1 VEFVDAVK
9 NRRSIRDYKP
19 VPVSREM
26 LTEILE
32 IATRAP
38 SGGNQQPWEFV
49 VLGGKVLDSLRQALQ
64 EEFLA
69 GAKPH
74 PDFARESATGIYR
87 ERYIANI
94 VPLYQ
99 LLGIAREDKEKR
111 RQYSAEMLRFF
122 NAPNAIIITV
132 PKEDNPFLTIFS
144 IGAVSQTIALA
155 AVNFGLGT
163 CILHII
169 TDYPE
174 VIRRFVDVQESR
186 RIAIGM
192 SIGFPNWTAAVNT
205 FRSARLPL
213 GDTVSW
219 YEV

>member
-1 VEFVDAVK
+1 MELVDAINK
-9 NRRSIRDYKP
+9 RRSIRHYKP
-19 VPVSREM
+19 TPVSKEL
-26 LTEILE
+26 LTAILNM
-32 IATRAP
+32 ATRAP
-38 SGGNQQPWEFV
+38 SGGNQQPWEFI

-69 GAKPH
+69 GVKPH
-74 PDFARESATGIYR
+74 PDFAREPATGIYR

-94 VPLYQ
+94 VPLYK

-122 NAPNAIIITV
+122 DAPNAIIITV
-132 PKEDNPFLTIFS
+132 PEEDNPFLTIFS
-144 IGAVSQTIALA
+144 IGAVSQNIALV

-169 TDYPE
+169 TDYPD
-174 VIRRFVDVQESR
+174 VIRKFVDIPESR

-192 SIGFPNWTAAVNT
+192 SIGVPDWDAAVNT

-213 GDTVSW
+213 SDTVTW
-219 YEV
+219 HGV